1 MFYCLLR
8 NVFIEVCGQHWVLT
22 VISYYLKDNLKYQD
36 GL

>member
-8 NVFIEVCGQHWVLT
+8 NVFIEVRGQHWVLT
-22 VISYYLKDNLKYQD
+22 VISYYKDNLKYQD